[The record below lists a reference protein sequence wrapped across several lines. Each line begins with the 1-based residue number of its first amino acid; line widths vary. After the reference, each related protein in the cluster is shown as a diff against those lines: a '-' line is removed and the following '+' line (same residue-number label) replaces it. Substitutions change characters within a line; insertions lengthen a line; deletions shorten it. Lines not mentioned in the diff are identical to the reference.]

1 MKLAEA
7 LSLRSDGQRR
17 LQELKV
23 RAQSMARY
31 QEGEEPAE
39 DAMQL
44 VDEAQQALDELERL
58 VRQIN
63 TTNAVT
69 RVADGSTLTNA
80 LARRDVL
87 RLRHGLL
94 TAVADAGAGQEKRG
108 YTAIRQTRTELKF
121 VSAVPV
127 ADLRHQADELARQL
141 RELDAQIQQTD
152 WGVDLIES

>member
-7 LSLRSDGQRR
+7 LSLRADEQRR
-17 LQELKV
+17 VQELKAS
-23 RAQSMARY
+23 AQSMARY

-39 DAMQL
+39 DAIEL
-44 VDEAQQALDELERL
+44 VRDAQQSLDELERL

-63 TTNAVT
+63 STNAAT
-69 RVADGSTLTNA
+69 RLADGSTLTDA

-94 TAVADAGAGQEKRG
+94 TAVAEAGAGQEKRG

-127 ADLRHQADELARQL
+127 AELRRQADDLARQL
-141 RELDAQIQQTD
+141 RDLDAQIQQTD
-152 WGVDLIES
+152 WSADLIES